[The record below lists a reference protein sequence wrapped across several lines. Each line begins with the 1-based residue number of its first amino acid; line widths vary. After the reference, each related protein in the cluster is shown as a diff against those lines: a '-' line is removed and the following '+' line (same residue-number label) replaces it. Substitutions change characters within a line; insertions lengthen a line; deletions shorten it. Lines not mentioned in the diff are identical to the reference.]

1 MWTRPLYG
9 CYAGG
14 GCGRPLPGGY
24 HTLPAAHL
32 DVRPRRRRR
41 RPDSWAPSWSSAGQY
56 FDACYFAPYV
66 RGTVCNMTAAMG
78 DDLAPLS
85 RVIALYNAL
94 DTDKQISFDQNGRHN
109 ETGGGYNKVYQIQG
123 DPVSFDLDEVV
134 ILDNGYAQPQE

>member
-1 MWTRPLYG
+1 MGAMQAVAVAALCPEVTTLSLQHTWMCDL
-9 CYAGG
+9 AGG
-14 GCGRPLPGGY
+14 DADRIDGWTPG
-24 HTLPAAHL
+24 
-32 DVRPRRRRR
+32 
-41 RPDSWAPSWSSAGQY
+41 WSEAGQY